1 MFAVIQKASFLFI
14 YDILLHIQTI
24 FSNLPSQKCI
34 LHARPVRR
42 NARRNRTAR
51 ALRASLLR
59 KQTKT
64 VKNSSRRA
72 VYQFA
77 ILDFFH
83 LKRLREIS
91 TYYFFKFLL
100 LFYKICTFST
110 QFACV
115 CFLVFHNN
123 STNST
128 RESNSKLHRY
138 PICCR
143 ERKSIHRS
151 FAHKF
156 CQLKFLSAY
165 HLL

>member
-1 MFAVIQKASFLFI
+1 M
-14 YDILLHIQTI
+14 I
-24 FSNLPSQKCI
+24 FCFTYRQSSLICPRKKCT

-42 NARRNRTAR
+42 NARQNRTAW

-100 LFYKICTFST
+100 LFYKICSFST

-115 CFLVFHNN
+115 CFLVFCLFHNN
-123 STNST
+123 STNPT
-128 RESNSKLHRY
+128 IESNSKLHRY

-151 FAHKF
+151 FAHKL

-165 HLL
+165 LLL